1 MTKPINKKAQVAEF
15 TRENQAFWGVAG
27 SAFMILHLLVFL
39 IKLDIFFGFLAPDD
53 AAHPSRYNHPKP

>member
-39 IKLDIFFGFLAPDD
+39 IKLDILGSGARAELKTEYARKNINF
-53 AAHPSRYNHPKP
+53 